1 MFMRV
6 NVDSSSFSAV
16 KSADRALD
24 ILEFCAQRREPV
36 AHAELAAQLGIP
48 KSSVSALL
56 SNLVDRNYLTFD
68 RYTRGDQ
75 LGAAVVLLS
84 ESYLS
89 EIDLARIGQ
98 AVAQALAS
106 ELAET
111 VALAVN
117 AGPRV
122 LVVARHNW
130 VQPLMYS
137 VHIGDTA
144 PLHASASGKAILAY
158 ASAPRRTTMLA
169 GKRLKPVTP
178 ATIISRKMLDRELMQ
193 VRSAGVAFAREELA
207 TGIVTIAA
215 PVFDASGEVVAA
227 LSVSVPTPRVRPG
240 SLDRLTERIR
250 KEADGMSQRLG
261 AAMQSQAGAMRIKS
275 NPIKELR

>member
-1 MFMRV
+1 M
-6 NVDSSSFSAV
+6 
-16 KSADRALD
+16 
-24 ILEFCAQRREPV
+24 
-36 AHAELAAQLGIP
+36 
-48 KSSVSALL
+48 SALL

-68 RYTRGDQ
+68 HYTRGYA
-75 LGAAVVLLS
+75 LGAAVVLLANR
-84 ESYLS
+84 YLS

-98 AVAQALAS
+98 EVTQALAS
-106 ELAET
+106 EFAES

-122 LVVARHNW
+122 LVLARHNW

-158 ASAPRRTTMLA
+158 ATTKRRRTLLA
-169 GKRLKPVTP
+169 GARLIPVTP

-193 VRSAGVAFAREELA
+193 VRSAGVAIAREELV
-207 TGIVTIAA
+207 TGIVTVAA
-215 PVFDASGEVVAA
+215 PVFDLSGEVSGA

-240 SLDRLTERIR
+240 SLDRLIERVR
-250 KEADGMSQRLG
+250 KEADDISQRLG
-261 AAMQSQAGAMRIKS
+261 ASMKSQAGAGSTKRYA
-275 NPIKELR
+275 IKELQ